1 MDENTERGRES
12 VERICDLFR
21 AQHNRGEVG
30 AVEEF
35 MSRHT
40 NSSDWPRSL
49 VLKLVQIEVS
59 QQRRAGGSP
68 QLDDYRKRFPGLD
81 PGSLS
86 NLFLLPPPPLRKKT
100 TPDLPDRYFPV
111 REIGR
116 GGIGVVWRV
125 LDQSLGR
132 SLAAKVLR
140 DRFQFDAHAKAR
152 LEREA
157 LLTGALQH
165 PGIPPIHDCGQLKN
179 GSVFFT
185 MKLVEGETLAR
196 ILNRSGA
203 QPLEI
208 SGEEKAPATESLLVV
223 FEQIA
228 QTLAFAHSQQIIH
241 RDLKPQN
248 IMVGQF
254 GEVQVMDWGMA
265 KKLDEETT
273 SDSQNPP
280 SADNDARKHVAN
292 KDEAWEG
299 ESKGGQRV
307 TDDSEMSNLERRP
320 TDKTVAK
327 RSLTRMGDVFG
338 TPGYMPPEQARGELD
353 SLDQRADVFALGAI
367 LYELITERRLLEG
380 LPSTQLV
387 EHSARADWGDA
398 FERIESSIADDDL
411 KRLCRDCL
419 QTEVDHRPHDAA
431 EVASRIRDHL
441 ASVARRLRDAEISRS
456 KAETRTLEEKKRR
469 RVVTWL
475 AATIVGAILLA
486 IGALLW
492 YQADQRTRELAN
504 QEMQVRTLTTA
515 LMTAPPS
522 AVHFAIENLRPYQE
536 IVVPIL
542 RDSFDRAPDVEE
554 QSTLR
559 KKFVTSLALA
569 EFDHFEVEFLVSM
582 LPKIRN
588 DEVSLAIDALM
599 SNREAAVSMIEKDFA
614 ESKQRERR
622 ARLAT
627 AALNLGSQSLV
638 QAMTS
643 EEALLDDRV
652 GWIKSAEDW
661 SGDVDLLIDAAVD
674 HRNSP
679 MVRYATLAAAA
690 MASIED
696 ISGEVRE
703 QHANSLQ
710 QLYLN
715 TEQANVRAASETVMK
730 RWGITM
736 PTYKTTK
743 EPKPPQSS
751 DNKNWYVNSIG
762 QVMVRVPQHYWNGRF
777 QKSAFL
783 YVADRETSVESF
795 RQFLKE
801 DVAAASRV
809 HSNKGSRLDK
819 ATYSEY
825 FEQHIR
831 RQLLRTRA
839 GANESQL
846 AVRDIGYYE
855 ALRYCNWLSRRE
867 GLQPFYVNASNLK
880 RQRSFD
886 MTATETWFKN
896 RRANGYRLPTPSEQE
911 YFIGQEG
918 VKQGELASVLSARFD
933 EQLDYAWIVKNAS
946 EQQPVATRLPDTT
959 GLFDV
964 HGGVSEQSDYHL
976 SFHPNSINQRLTIHR
991 FSTGGSIETQR
1002 LENSSRGGFVRGNFG
1017 NVSISADEGFR
1028 VVRMDSKSANTFG
1041 DTLLA
1046 DELRRYTLFLKD
1058 PNARDAVRLD
1068 IINQLNDVGLSFLQ
1082 YGNRAKAMVC
1092 FDLLEAAAGRLIQK
1106 GFQPNECRVV
1116 RSGSQVNRAI
1126 ALRDNQQY
1134 DASIKTAQIAIDDL
1148 LEVVQAS
1155 PKVKNAEQFLN
1166 NAYTT
1171 RAKSRLLMVADWLR
1185 KATSQRA
1192 RTSSPPGKQD
1202 TAVADA
1208 PKYLEM
1214 AKEAVNRIARASSA
1228 DFSIVAELYIL
1239 QDDMANAVAWQTK
1252 AVKAA
1257 RDDRDRRARIK
1268 RLKEMEDK

>member
-1 MDENTERGRES
+1 MDENTDRGRES

-21 AQHNRGEVG
+21 AQHNLGEVG

-35 MSRHT
+35 LTRHPDS
-40 NSSDWPRSL
+40 NDWPRPL

-59 QQRRAGGSP
+59 QQRRAGGVP
-68 QLDDYRKRFPGLD
+68 QLDDYRKRFPDLD
-81 PGSLS
+81 PGSLT

-140 DRFQFDAHAKAR
+140 SRFQFDAHANAR

-165 PGIPPIHDCGQLKN
+165 PGVPPIHDCGHLKN

-196 ILNRSGA
+196 ILNRSVA
-203 QPLEI
+203 QPLEKNRE
-208 SGEEKAPATESLLVV
+208 GETPATESLLVV

-265 KKLDEETT
+265 KKLDEETAP
-273 SDSQNPP
+273 DSQFTS
-280 SADNDARKHVAN
+280 SASNDVREQVAN

-299 ESKGGQRV
+299 ESKVAKCV
-307 TDDSEMSNLERRP
+307 TNDSETSGSERRP
-320 TDKTVAK
+320 TDKTLAK

-353 SLDQRADVFALGAI
+353 TLDQRADVFALGAI

-387 EHSARADWGDA
+387 EHSAKADWGDA

-419 QTEVDHRPHDAA
+419 QTEVDHRPGDAA
-431 EVASRIRDHL
+431 EVASRVRDHL

-504 QEMQVRTLTTA
+504 QETQVRTLTTA

-542 RDSFDRAPDVEE
+542 RASFDGAPDVEE

-582 LPKIRN
+582 LPKIRD

-614 ESKQRERR
+614 ESKQRDRR

-627 AALNLGSQSLV
+627 AALNLGSQKLV

-643 EEALLDDRV
+643 EDALLDDRV
-652 GWIKSAEDW
+652 GWIKSAEKW
-661 SGDVDLLIDAAVD
+661 SGNVDLLIDAAAD
-674 HRNSP
+674 KDNSP

-696 ISGEVRE
+696 MSVGDRE
-703 QHANSLQ
+703 QHTNSLQ
-710 QLYLN
+710 QLYLR
-715 TEQANVRAASETVMK
+715 TEYANVRAASEAVMK
-730 RWGITM
+730 RWGISM
-736 PTYKTTK
+736 PTYETTK
-743 EPKPPQSS
+743 EPKTPQSS
-751 DNKNWYVNSIG
+751 DSKNWYVNSIG
-762 QVMVRVPQHYWNGRF
+762 QVMVRVPQHYWNGSV
-777 QKSAFL
+777 QKSSFL
-783 YVADRETSVESF
+783 YVADRETSIESF

-831 RQLLRTRA
+831 MQLLRTRA
-839 GANESQL
+839 GASESQL

-886 MTATETWFKN
+886 MTTTETWFKN
-896 RRANGYRLPTPSEQE
+896 RRANGYRLPAPSEQE
-911 YFIGQEG
+911 SFIGREG

-946 EQQPVATRLPDTT
+946 EQQPVATRLPDTL

-964 HGGVSEQSDYHL
+964 HGGVSEQSDYYL
-976 SFHPNSINQRLTIHR
+976 SFHPNSKNQRLTIHR
-991 FSTGGSIETQR
+991 FSAGGSIETQR
-1002 LENSSRGGFVRGNFG
+1002 LDNSSRGGFVRGNFG
-1017 NVSISADEGFR
+1017 NVSITADEGFR
-1028 VVRMDSKSANTFG
+1028 VVRMDSESADTFG

-1046 DELRRYTLFLKD
+1046 DELRRYTIFLED
-1058 PNARDAVRLD
+1058 PNARDDVRLD
-1068 IINQLNDVGLSFLQ
+1068 VINQLNDVGISFLQ

-1106 GFQPNECRVV
+1106 GFQSNECRVV
-1116 RSGSQVNRAI
+1116 RNGSQVNRAI
-1126 ALRDNQQY
+1126 ALRDNRQY
-1134 DASIKTAQIAIDDL
+1134 EASVKAAQLAIDDL

-1166 NAYTT
+1166 NAYTA

-1185 KATSQRA
+1185 QATARRA

-1202 TAVADA
+1202 TAVAGA
-1208 PKYLEM
+1208 TKYLEM
-1214 AKEAVNRIARASSA
+1214 AKEAVNNVARASSA
-1228 DFSIVAELYIL
+1228 DFSIVAELYVF
-1239 QDDMANAVAWQTK
+1239 QDDMVNAVIWQTK